1 MHSGRVQLAFALIA
15 LIAVDM
21 TGYRRYRSDMS
32 AWREAQ
38 QSLAQLHAE
47 LERAP
52 AASLTS
58 EIAAVQSGL
67 DRYAA
72 SVHRFPRDRT
82 RLQAAERGLT
92 YLEIAASGARDIR
105 TWKSM
110 TAYSEVTRFLPRS
123 CEGGRL
129 AFSPDLIGEAFA
141 VAGSSLIKG
150 SALTSPVD
158 DGDGDR
164 RQMGFYGPLDLAK
177 ETAACRQVE
186 RTAPQVSPQANQAAD
201 SVHKSRWKYRIEVSN
216 PTGCLMTPYSDNQA
230 LPIPHSQIYAFHLDA
245 TREARLDKVFCD
257 SGEPEA
263 AIAIRV
269 NGQNYDPVWLLDET
283 GINYAT
289 QLVPRAAL
297 VMSTEGA
304 P

>member
-1 MHSGRVQLAFALIA
+1 MHSSRVQLAFALIA
-15 LIAVDM
+15 IIAVDV

-32 AWREAQ
+32 AWRDVQ
-38 QSLAQLHAE
+38 QSLAHLHAE

-58 EIAAVQSGL
+58 EIAAVRSGL

-72 SVHRFPRDRT
+72 SAHRFPRDQT
-82 RLQAAERGLT
+82 RLQAAERGLA
-92 YLEIAASGARDIR
+92 YLEIAANGARDIR

-129 AFSPDLIGEAFA
+129 AFSPDLISEAFA

-150 SALTSPVD
+150 GALTTPDD
-158 DGDGDR
+158 DGDH
-164 RQMGFYGPLDLAK
+164 RQMGFYGPLELAK

-186 RTAPQVSPQANQAAD
+186 RTAPQVAPQGNQTAD
-201 SVHKSRWKYRIEVSN
+201 PVHKARWKYHIDISN
-216 PTGCLMTPYSDNQA
+216 PTGCLMTPYSDDQA
-230 LPIPHSQIYAFHLDA
+230 MPIPHSQIYAFHLDA

-257 SGEPEA
+257 SGKPEA
-263 AIAIRV
+263 AIAISV
-269 NGQNYDPVWLLDET
+269 NGQSYDPVWLLDES

-297 VMSTEGA
+297 VMFTDGA

>member
-1 MHSGRVQLAFALIA
+1 VHSSRVHLAFALIA
-15 LIAVDM
+15 IIAVDM
-21 TGYRRYRSDMS
+21 TGYRLYRSDMS
-32 AWREAQ
+32 AWRDVQ
-38 QSLAQLHAE
+38 QSLVQLHAE

-58 EIAAVQSGL
+58 EIAAVRSGL
-67 DRYAA
+67 DRYAS
-72 SVHRFPRDRT
+72 SVHRFPRDKT
-82 RLQAAERGLT
+82 RLLAAERGVA
-92 YLEIAASGARDIR
+92 YLEIAANGARDIR

-150 SALTSPVD
+150 GALTSPAD
-158 DGDGDR
+158 DGDDDH

-186 RTAPQVSPQANQAAD
+186 QTVPLVAPQGSQTAEP
-201 SVHKSRWKYRIEVSN
+201 VHKVRGKYRIDVVN
-216 PTGCLMTPYSDNQA
+216 PTGCLMTPYSDDQT
-230 LPIPHSQIYAFHLDA
+230 LPLPHSQIYSFHLDA

-257 SGEPEA
+257 SGKPEA

-269 NGQNYDPVWLLDET
+269 NGQSYEPVWLLDES

-297 VMSTEGA
+297 VISTDGA

>member
-32 AWREAQ
+32 AWRDVQ
-38 QSLAQLHAE
+38 QPLGKLHAE
-47 LERAP
+47 LERASV
-52 AASLTS
+52 ASLTS
-58 EIAAVQSGL
+58 EIAAVRSEL

-72 SVHRFPRDRT
+72 SAHRFPRNKT
-82 RLQAAERGLT
+82 SLQAAERGLA
-92 YLEIAASGARDIR
+92 YLEIAANGARDIR

-129 AFSPDLIGEAFA
+129 AFSPDLVSEAFA
-141 VAGSSLIKG
+141 VAGSALIKG
-150 SALTSPVD
+150 EPLATAD
-158 DGDGDR
+158 DDGDR
-164 RQMGFYGPLDLAK
+164 RQMGFYGLLDLPK
-177 ETAACRQVE
+177 ETAACRQSQ
-186 RTAPQVSPQANQAAD
+186 RPAPQAPQVSQIANPVRKA
-201 SVHKSRWKYRIEVSN
+201 RWKYRIEVVN
-216 PTGCLMTPYSDNQA
+216 PTGCLMTPYSDGQA
-230 LPIPHSQIYAFHLDA
+230 MPLPHSQIYAFHLDA
-245 TREARLDKVFCD
+245 TRDARLDKVFCD
-257 SGEPEA
+257 SGKPDA
-263 AIAIRV
+263 AIAVRV
-269 NGQNYDPVWLLDET
+269 NGQSYDPVWLLDDS

>member
-1 MHSGRVQLAFALIA
+1 MHSGRVQLVFALIA
-15 LIAVDM
+15 MVAVDT
-21 TGYRRYRSDMS
+21 TGYWRYRSDMS
-32 AWREAQ
+32 AWRDVQ
-38 QSLAQLHAE
+38 QTLARLHAE

-52 AASLTS
+52 APRLTS
-58 EIAAVQSGL
+58 EIAAARSAVE
-67 DRYAA
+67 RYAA
-72 SVHRFPRDRT
+72 SAHRFPRDQT
-82 RLQAAERGLT
+82 RLHAAERGLG
-92 YLEIAASGARDIR
+92 YLEIAANGAREIR

-150 SALTSPVD
+150 GAIEKVS
-158 DGDGDR
+158 DGDH

-177 ETAACRQVE
+177 ESAACRQANRPAPPAAQQVGQ
-186 RTAPQVSPQANQAAD
+186 TAEP
-201 SVHKSRWKYRIEVSN
+201 VHKARWKYRIDVSN
-216 PTGCLMTPYSDNQA
+216 PTGCLLTPYSDDQA
-230 LPIPHSQIYAFHLDA
+230 MPVPHSQIYSFHLYA
-245 TREARLDKVFCD
+245 MREARLDKVFCD
-257 SGEPEA
+257 AGKPEA
-263 AIAIRV
+263 AIAISV
-269 NGQNYDPVWLLDET
+269 NGQSYDAVWLLDES

-297 VMSTEGA
+297 VMSTEGT

>member
-1 MHSGRVQLAFALIA
+1 MHSGRVYLAFALIA

-32 AWREAQ
+32 AWRDVR
-38 QSLAQLHAE
+38 QSLEKLHAE

-52 AASLTS
+52 VASLTS
-58 EIAAVQSGL
+58 EIAAARSELG
-67 DRYAA
+67 RYAS
-72 SVHRFPRDRT
+72 SVHRFPRDKSS
-82 RLQAAERGLT
+82 LQAAERGLT
-92 YLEIAASGARDIR
+92 YLEIAAGGARDIR

-141 VAGSSLIKG
+141 VAGSSLIK
-150 SALTSPVD
+150 SEAFATSGD
-158 DGDGDR
+158 DGDH

-177 ETAACRQVE
+177 ETAACRQSQ
-186 RTAPQVSPQANQAAD
+186 RTATQVMPLASQTAD
-201 SVHKSRWKYRIEVSN
+201 AVHKARWKYRIDVSN
-216 PTGCLMTPYSDNQA
+216 PTGCLMTPYSDGQA
-230 LPIPHSQIYAFHLDA
+230 MPLPHSQIYAFHLYA

-257 SGEPEA
+257 SGKPEA
-263 AIAIRV
+263 AIAVRV
-269 NGQNYDPVWLLDET
+269 NGQSYEPVWLLDDS

-289 QLVPRAAL
+289 QLAPGAGL
-297 VMSTEGA
+297 VMSTAGA
-304 P
+304 R

>member
-1 MHSGRVQLAFALIA
+1 VHSRRVQLAFALIA

-32 AWREAQ
+32 AWRDVQ
-38 QSLAQLHAE
+38 RSLGQLHAE

-58 EIAAVQSGL
+58 EIAAVRSRL
-67 DRYAA
+67 DRYA
-72 SVHRFPRDRT
+72 SFVHRFPRDRT

-92 YLEIAASGARDIR
+92 YLEIAANGARDIR

-141 VAGSSLIKG
+141 VAGSSLIKNG
-150 SALTSPVD
+150 ALNSPVD
-158 DGDGDR
+158 DGDGDH

-177 ETAACRQVE
+177 ETAVCREVE
-186 RTAPQVSPQANQAAD
+186 RTAPQVAPQGNETAD
-201 SVHKSRWKYRIEVSN
+201 SIHKSRWKYRIDVAN
-216 PTGCLMTPYSDNQA
+216 PTGCLMTPYSDDQA
-230 LPIPHSQIYAFHLDA
+230 LPLPHSQIYAFHLNA
-245 TREARLDKVFCD
+245 TREARLDKAFCD
-257 SGEPEA
+257 SAKPEA

-269 NGQNYDPVWLLDET
+269 NGQSYDPVWLLDES

-297 VMSTEGA
+297 VMSTDGA

>member
-1 MHSGRVQLAFALIA
+1 MHSSRVHLAFALIA
-15 LIAVDM
+15 IIAVDM

-32 AWREAQ
+32 AWRDVQ
-38 QSLAQLHAE
+38 QSLAHLHAE
-47 LERAP
+47 LERAT
-52 AASLTS
+52 AASLSS
-58 EIAAVQSGL
+58 EIAAVRSGL

-72 SVHRFPRDRT
+72 SVHRFPRDQG
-82 RLQAAERGLT
+82 RLQAAERGLA
-92 YLEIAASGARDIR
+92 YLEIAANGAQDIR

-150 SALTSPVD
+150 GVLTTP
-158 DGDGDR
+158 DGIDDR

-186 RTAPQVSPQANQAAD
+186 RTAPQVAPQGNQTAD
-201 SVHKSRWKYRIEVSN
+201 PVHKARWKYRIDVSN
-216 PTGCLMTPYSDNQA
+216 PTGCLMTPYSDDQA

-257 SGEPEA
+257 SGKPEA

-269 NGQNYDPVWLLDET
+269 NGQSYEPVWLLDES

-297 VMSTEGA
+297 VMSTDGA

>member
-1 MHSGRVQLAFALIA
+1 VHSSRVHLAFALIA
-15 LIAVDM
+15 IIAVDM

-32 AWREAQ
+32 AWRDVQ

-52 AASLTS
+52 AASLSS
-58 EIAAVQSGL
+58 EIAAVRSGL

-72 SVHRFPRDRT
+72 SVHRFPRDQA
-82 RLQAAERGLT
+82 RLQAAAERGLA
-92 YLEIAASGARDIR
+92 YLEIAANGAQDIR

-129 AFSPDLIGEAFA
+129 AFSPDLISEAFA

-150 SALTSPVD
+150 GALTTP

-186 RTAPQVSPQANQAAD
+186 LPAPQVAPQGNQTGD
-201 SVHKSRWKYRIEVSN
+201 PVHKARSKYHIDVSN
-216 PTGCLMTPYSDNQA
+216 PTGCLMTPYSDDQA
-230 LPIPHSQIYAFHLDA
+230 MPIPHSQIYAFHLDA

-257 SGEPEA
+257 SGKPEA
-263 AIAIRV
+263 AIGISV
-269 NGQNYDPVWLLDET
+269 NGQSYEPVWLLDES

-297 VMSTEGA
+297 VMSTDGA

>member
-1 MHSGRVQLAFALIA
+1 MHSSRVHLAFALIA
-15 LIAVDM
+15 IIAVDM

-32 AWREAQ
+32 AWRDVQ
-38 QSLAQLHAE
+38 QSLAHLHAE

-52 AASLTS
+52 AASLSS
-58 EIAAVQSGL
+58 EIAAVRSGL

-72 SVHRFPRDRT
+72 SVHRFPRDQA
-82 RLQAAERGLT
+82 RLQAAAERGLA
-92 YLEIAASGARDIR
+92 YLEIAANGAQDIR

-110 TAYSEVTRFLPRS
+110 TAYSDVTRFLPRS

-129 AFSPDLIGEAFA
+129 AFSPDLISEAFA

-150 SALTSPVD
+150 GAFTTP
-158 DGDGDR
+158 DGDDDR
-164 RQMGFYGPLDLAK
+164 RQMGFYGPLDLDK

-186 RTAPQVSPQANQAAD
+186 RTAPQVAPQGNETAD
-201 SVHKSRWKYRIEVSN
+201 PVHKARWKYHIDVSN
-216 PTGCLMTPYSDNQA
+216 PTGCLMTPYSDDQA
-230 LPIPHSQIYAFHLDA
+230 MPIPHSQIYGFHLDA

-257 SGEPEA
+257 SGKPEA
-263 AIAIRV
+263 AIAISV
-269 NGQNYDPVWLLDET
+269 NGQSYEPVWLLDES

-297 VMSTEGA
+297 VMSTDGA

>member
-1 MHSGRVQLAFALIA
+1 MHSARVQLAFALIA

-21 TGYRRYRSDMS
+21 AGYRRYRSDMS
-32 AWREAQ
+32 AWREVQ
-38 QSLAQLHAE
+38 RSLAQLHAE

-58 EIAAVQSGL
+58 EIAAVRSGL
-67 DRYAA
+67 DRYAE
-72 SVHRFPRDRT
+72 SIHRFPRDRT

-150 SALTSPVD
+150 DALTTPTDDVD
-158 DGDGDR
+158 HV
-164 RQMGFYGPLDLAK
+164 QMGFYGPLDLPK

-186 RTAPQVSPQANQAAD
+186 RTAPRVAPQANQTAD
-201 SVHKSRWKYRIEVSN
+201 SVHNARWKYRIEVSN
-216 PTGCLMTPYSDNQA
+216 PTGCLMTPYSDDQA
-230 LPIPHSQIYAFHLDA
+230 LPLPHSQIYAFHLDA

-257 SGEPEA
+257 SGKPEA

-269 NGQNYDPVWLLDET
+269 NGQSYDPVWLLDES

>member
-1 MHSGRVQLAFALIA
+1 MHSSRVHLAFALIA
-15 LIAVDM
+15 IIAVDM

-32 AWREAQ
+32 AWRDVQ
-38 QSLAQLHAE
+38 QSLAHLHAE

-52 AASLTS
+52 AASLSS
-58 EIAAVQSGL
+58 EIAAVRSGL

-72 SVHRFPRDRT
+72 SVHRFPRDQG
-82 RLQAAERGLT
+82 RLQAAERGLA
-92 YLEIAASGARDIR
+92 YLEIAANGAQDIR

-150 SALTSPVD
+150 GVLTTP
-158 DGDGDR
+158 DGIDDR

-186 RTAPQVSPQANQAAD
+186 RTAPQVGPQGNQTAD
-201 SVHKSRWKYRIEVSN
+201 PVHKARWKYRIDVSN
-216 PTGCLMTPYSDNQA
+216 PTGCLMTPYSDDQA

-257 SGEPEA
+257 SGKPEA
-263 AIAIRV
+263 AIAIIV
-269 NGQNYDPVWLLDET
+269 NGQSYEPVWLLDES

-297 VMSTEGA
+297 VMSSDGA

>member
-1 MHSGRVQLAFALIA
+1 MHSRRVQLAFALIA

-32 AWREAQ
+32 AWREVQ
-38 QSLAQLHAE
+38 QSLAHLHAE
-47 LERAP
+47 LDRAP

-58 EIAAVQSGL
+58 DIAAVRSGL

-72 SVHRFPRDRT
+72 SVHRFPRNQT
-82 RLQAAERGLT
+82 RLQAAERGLA
-92 YLEIAASGARDIR
+92 YLEIAATGAGDIR

-141 VAGSSLIKG
+141 VAGSSLIKDG
-150 SALTSPVD
+150 ALTARNGD
-158 DGDGDR
+158 DDR
-164 RQMGFYGPLDLAK
+164 RQMGFYSPLDLAK

-186 RTAPQVSPQANQAAD
+186 RSAPQAAPQGNQTAD
-201 SVHKSRWKYRIEVSN
+201 SVHKSRWKYRIDVSN
-216 PTGCLMTPYSDNQA
+216 PTGCLMTPYSDDQA
-230 LPIPHSQIYAFHLDA
+230 LPLPHSQIYAFHLDA

-257 SGEPEA
+257 SGNPEA

-269 NGQNYDPVWLLDET
+269 NGQSYEPVWLLDET

-297 VMSTEGA
+297 VMSTDGA

>member
-1 MHSGRVQLAFALIA
+1 MHSSRVHLAFALIA
-15 LIAVDM
+15 IIAVDM

-32 AWREAQ
+32 AWRDVQ
-38 QSLAQLHAE
+38 QSLARLHAE

-58 EIAAVQSGL
+58 EIAAVRSGL

-72 SVHRFPRDRT
+72 SVHRFPRDQG
-82 RLQAAERGLT
+82 RLQAAERGLA
-92 YLEIAASGARDIR
+92 YLEIAANGAQDIR

-150 SALTSPVD
+150 GALTTP

-186 RTAPQVSPQANQAAD
+186 RTAPQVAPQANQTAD
-201 SVHKSRWKYRIEVSN
+201 PVHKARRKYRIEVSN
-216 PTGCLMTPYSDNQA
+216 PTGCLMTPYSDDQA
-230 LPIPHSQIYAFHLDA
+230 MPLPHSQIYAFHLDS

-257 SGEPEA
+257 SGKPEA
-263 AIAIRV
+263 AIAISL
-269 NGQNYDPVWLLDET
+269 NGQSYEPVWLLDES

-297 VMSTEGA
+297 VMSTDGV

>member
-1 MHSGRVQLAFALIA
+1 MHSSRVHLAFALIA
-15 LIAVDM
+15 IIAVDM

-32 AWREAQ
+32 AWRDVQ
-38 QSLAQLHAE
+38 QSLAHLHAE
-47 LERAP
+47 LDRAP

-58 EIAAVQSGL
+58 EIAAVRSVL

-72 SVHRFPRDRT
+72 SIHRFPRDQG
-82 RLQAAERGLT
+82 RLQAAERGVA
-92 YLEIAASGARDIR
+92 YLEIAANGAEDIR

-123 CEGGRL
+123 CEAGRL
-129 AFSPDLIGEAFA
+129 AFSPDLVSEAFA

-150 SALTSPVD
+150 GALTTS

-186 RTAPQVSPQANQAAD
+186 RTAPQVAPQGNQTAD
-201 SVHKSRWKYRIEVSN
+201 AVHKARWKYHIDVSN
-216 PTGCLMTPYSDNQA
+216 PTGCLMTPYSDDQA
-230 LPIPHSQIYAFHLDA
+230 MPIPHSQIYAFHLNA
-245 TREARLDKVFCD
+245 AREARLDKVFCD
-257 SGEPEA
+257 SGKPEA
-263 AIAIRV
+263 AIAISV
-269 NGQNYDPVWLLDET
+269 NGQRYEPVWLLDES

-297 VMSTEGA
+297 VMSADGV